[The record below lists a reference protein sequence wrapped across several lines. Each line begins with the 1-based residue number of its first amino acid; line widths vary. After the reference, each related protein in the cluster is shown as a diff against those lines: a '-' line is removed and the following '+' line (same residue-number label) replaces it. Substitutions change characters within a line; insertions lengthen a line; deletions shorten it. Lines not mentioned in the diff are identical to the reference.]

1 MLFFACKVCG
11 KQFGSVQLAYA
22 CSRLRVARRRFPE
35 GTKVSY
41 RFFWRDFKGSPPDE
55 NLFAVRGGLES
66 EKLMADPIGRLHRWQ
81 VRVRWLGFGKA
92 ERERYLYEDDLD
104 PIRT

>member
-1 MLFFACKVCG
+1 M
-11 KQFGSVQLAYA
+11 AYA
-22 CSRLRVARRRFPE
+22 CTRLRVARRKFPE

-41 RFFWRDFKGSPPDE
+41 RFYFKDFIGNPPDE
-55 NLFAVRGGLES
+55 NLFVIRGGMES
-66 EKLMADPIGRLHRWQ
+66 EKLVADSAGKVHRWQ

-104 PIRT
+104 PVRS